1 MSGQQRKV
9 IQRKS
14 RTKKTKT
21 DEPQIQRRPARPATQ
36 VATQELDRVDERM
49 AEILGER
56 QTHQVISDARLYEDN
71 RQKGGE

>member
-1 MSGQQRKV
+1 MSGQRRKL

-14 RTKKTKT
+14 RTKKVKT
-21 DEPQIQRRPARPATQ
+21 EEPQIRRLPTQ
-36 VATQELDRVDERM
+36 PETRVATQQLDSIDERM

-56 QTHQVISDARLYEDN
+56 QTHQVISDAQLYEDN

>member
-1 MSGQQRKV
+1 MSGQQRK

-14 RTKKTKT
+14 RTRKTKT
-21 DEPQIQRRPARPATQ
+21 EEPQIQPRPAPTIQ
-36 VATQELDRVDERM
+36 VATHELDRFDEQM

>member
-1 MSGQQRKV
+1 MSGQQRK

-14 RTKKTKT
+14 QPKKTKT
-21 DEPQIQRRPARPATQ
+21 EAPQIQRRPAPTIQ
-36 VATQELDRVDERM
+36 VATHESASDAKM

-56 QTHQVISDARLYEDN
+56 QTHQVISDAQLYEDN